1 MKWTGHLIR
10 LSDNTPPKTALKHLN
25 KEKKKTSRL
34 TKENVE
40 NNDVKKSKQ
49 LLC

>member
-25 KEKKKTSRL
+25 KEKEKTL
-34 TKENVE
+34 TKENLE
-40 NNDVKKSKQ
+40 NNDGKKSKQ